1 MSRLITYAAVVAVA
15 FGAMAADEKKG
26 EKEAKAGP
34 AAAAPSGV
42 LDFSMKDIDGKDAK
56 LGATYSGKVLLIVN
70 TASKCG
76 FTPQYAD
83 LEAVY
88 KKYHE
93 QGLEVLAFPSN
104 DFGGQEPG
112 TNEEIKT
119 FCSTKFDVTFPLFS
133 KIPVKGD
140 AKNPLYAFLTDTTKN
155 PATGGDIKW
164 NFTKFLVGRDG
175 KIIARYEPKVKPTD
189 VEVTEAVE
197 KALAAKVQ

>member
-15 FGAMAADEKKG
+15 LGAMAADEKKG

-34 AAAAPSGV
+34 VAAAPSGV
-42 LDFSMKDIDGKDAK
+42 LDFSVKDIDGKDTK
-56 LGATYSGKVLLIVN
+56 LGEKYSGKVLLIVN

-88 KKYHE
+88 KKYRE

-119 FCSTKFDVTFPLFS
+119 FCSTKFDVTFPLYS

-140 AKNPLYAFLTDTTKN
+140 SKDPLYAFLTDTAKN

-175 KIIARYEPKVKPTD
+175 KIIARYESKVKPTD
-189 VEVTEAVE
+189 AEVSGAVE